1 MGLPSTY
8 STSQSQPIIATVN
21 IITPAKKWTS
31 YRDLKVAD
39 FKRSFKKFDIV
50 LVDFP
55 FSNLT
60 KTKKRPALVINPL
73 EGENAILCQITT
85 KRRNIEKYEIFM
97 KKESCLDDIRF
108 DSYIY
113 VDMIFTLHKNLK
125 LRLKSATFKSR

>member
-1 MGLPSTY
+1 MR
-8 STSQSQPIIATVN
+8 I
-21 IITPAKKWTS
+21 
-31 YRDLKVAD
+31 
-39 FKRSFKKFDIV
+39 KKFDIV